1 MYVGSTNV
9 SSLEALCGGS
19 SSRIRE
25 AARRVAGVSKM
36 YRNFSK
42 CPVYVPIETF
52 SAYRP
57 HQSQIP
63 NALPE

>member
-9 SSLEALCGGS
+9 SSLEALCGS

-25 AARRVAGVSKM
+25 DARRVAGVSKM

>member
-9 SSLEALCGGS
+9 SSLEALCGS

-25 AARRVAGVSKM
+25 DARGVAGVSKM

-42 CPVYVPIETF
+42 YDINVLIGTF